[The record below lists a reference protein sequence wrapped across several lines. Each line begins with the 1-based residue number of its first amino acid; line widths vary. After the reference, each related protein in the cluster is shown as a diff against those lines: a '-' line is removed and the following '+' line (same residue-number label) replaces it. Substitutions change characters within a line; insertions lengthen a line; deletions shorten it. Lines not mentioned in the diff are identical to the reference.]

1 MNALP
6 RRTGLAPFVALG
18 LLALLATPIAAI
30 AADPGDDDS
39 DAPSVQAAPS
49 PPPAAP
55 AVPAPKSAGLTW
67 PKEFR
72 GLWFQGKSCDE
83 VRGFDLT
90 SSDFILRGALRS
102 QADGKF
108 TISVVSGDAV
118 TETQPARVVTRLMRA
133 SGPDKQL
140 TAVPLVSEIKDGRK
154 TTFWQDRPNAKS
166 QFQHCASPK
175 MTDPRVGDFLKFLR
189 RAEFVINA
197 YSDLSD
203 RCADPASVSDA
214 CIGAIVHL
222 LDLNGDGKIAP
233 AELTTFFRRYAAVGL
248 LLGGKDGPN
257 HSKIVTVDPSDLESI
272 EAGAAV
278 FGPFLTNIVFA
289 NFDYGANG
297 FLTSDDIALGFRENN
312 GSSGMTDPGRLLTD
326 AKQQAAQAF
335 TGLSELGQLFG
346 LGPSGPKPDLGK

>member
-6 RRTGLAPFVALG
+6 RRTGIVPIIAFG
-18 LLALLATPIAAI
+18 LFALLAAPIAGF

-39 DAPSVQAAPS
+39 DAPSAQAAPPS
-49 PPPAAP
+49 PPAAS
-55 AVPAPKSAGLTW
+55 AAPAPKSAGLVW

-83 VRGFDLT
+83 IRGFSLT
-90 SSDFILRGALRS
+90 ASTFTLSGQLHP
-102 QADGKF
+102 QAEGKF
-108 TISVVSGDAV
+108 GLVVFSNDILS
-118 TETQPARVVTRLMRA
+118 ETQPNRIVARLMRREA
-133 SGPDKQL
+133 DKQF
-140 TAVPLVSEIKDGRK
+140 VEIPSISEIKDGRK
-154 TTFWQDRPNAKS
+154 ITYWQDRPNGKF
-166 QFQHCASPK
+166 QFQHCATVK
-175 MTDPRVGDFLKFLR
+175 TADPRGQDFIKFLR
-189 RAEFVINA
+189 RAEFVFNG

-203 RCADPASVSDA
+203 RCADPASVSNA

-233 AELTTFFRRYAAVGL
+233 AELTTFFRRYAGVGL

-257 HSKIVTVDPSDLESI
+257 HGKIVTIDPADLESI
-272 EAGAAV
+272 EAGAAI

-289 NFDYGANG
+289 NFDYGATG
-297 FLTSDDIALGFRENN
+297 FLTADDIALGLRENN

-346 LGPSGPKPDLGK
+346 LGPSAPKSEPGK